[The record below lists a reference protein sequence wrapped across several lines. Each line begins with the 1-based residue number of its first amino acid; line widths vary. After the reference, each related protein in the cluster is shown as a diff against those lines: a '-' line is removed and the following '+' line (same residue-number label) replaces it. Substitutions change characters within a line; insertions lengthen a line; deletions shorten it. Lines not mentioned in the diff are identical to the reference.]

1 MQAIITVVGQDKVGI
16 VAGVSSK
23 LAAMHINI
31 LDISQT
37 IMEGSFTMML
47 LGGLPEDADFK
58 AVQQALTDFGTQQ
71 DLTIRIQRQEIFDAM
86 SSL

>member
-1 MQAIITVVGQDKVGI
+1 MHAIITVVGQDKVGI
-16 VAGVSSK
+16 VAGVSAK
-23 LAAMHINI
+23 LAALNINI

-37 IMEGSFTMML
+37 IMEHSFTMML
-47 LGGLPEDADFK
+47 LAALPADADFK
-58 AVQQALTDFGTQQ
+58 AIQQALTDFGSSQ

>member
-1 MQAIITVVGQDKVGI
+1 MQTIITVVGQDKVGI
-16 VAGVSSK
+16 VAAVSTK
-23 LAAMHINI
+23 LAALHINI

-47 LGGLPEDADFK
+47 LGKLPEQTDFK
-58 AVQQALTDFGTQQ
+58 QLQQELTEFGQSQ

-86 SSL
+86 QSL